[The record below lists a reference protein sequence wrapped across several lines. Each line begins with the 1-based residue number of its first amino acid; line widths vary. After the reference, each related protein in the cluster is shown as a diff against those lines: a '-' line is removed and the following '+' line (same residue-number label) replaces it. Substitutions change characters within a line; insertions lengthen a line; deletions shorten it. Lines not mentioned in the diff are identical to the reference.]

1 MATSW
6 FRPRAG
12 RQARGGG
19 RRPRPNGLARA
30 ASARQEKEPQ
40 CRLPLCRSAST
51 IFHKR
56 AKSWRRAQKVWKRA
70 MRVLVLGGTFE
81 ASKLADLLAGQS
93 GISSM
98 LSFAGRTTA
107 LRAPQIPYR
116 IGGFGGVD
124 GLQAYLE
131 AERIDVLVDATHPFA
146 EQMSRHAAIAAAGA
160 NIPLIVLSRPAWV
173 AQPGDH
179 WSDVADMAAAATA
192 IGREP
197 RRVFL
202 TIGRLQIGAFAA
214 APQHFYLIRT
224 IEPLTIS
231 PCLPNYQVIHGR
243 GPFVVEA
250 EDKLLREKAIDV
262 LVTKNSG
269 GEAAFAKISA
279 G

>member
-1 MATSW
+1 MARSW

-12 RQARGGG
+12 RQARGGVH
-19 RRPRPNGLARA
+19 RPRPNGLARA

-40 CRLPLCRSAST
+40 CHLPRCRSVTT
-51 IFHKR
+51 ISRKR
-56 AKSWRRAQKVWKRA
+56 ARSWRRAQKFGICA

-98 LSFAGRTTA
+98 MSFAGRTKA
-107 LRAPQIPYR
+107 LRAPKIPYR
-116 IGGFGGVD
+116 TGGFGGAD
-124 GLQAYLE
+124 GLQVYLE

-179 WSDVADMAAAATA
+179 WSDAAEMAAAAA
-192 IGREP
+192 ALGRGP
-197 RRVFL
+197 KSAFL

-214 APQHFYLIRT
+214 AGQHFYFIRT
-224 IEPLTIS
+224 IEPL
-231 PCLPNYQVIHGR
+231 PLPPNLPRHRVILGR
-243 GPFVVEA
+243 GPFVIEA
-250 EDKLLREKAIDV
+250 EYKLL
-262 LVTKNSG
+262 
-269 GEAAFAKISA
+269 
-279 G
+279 

>member
-1 MATSW
+1 
-6 FRPRAG
+6 
-12 RQARGGG
+12 
-19 RRPRPNGLARA
+19 
-30 ASARQEKEPQ
+30 
-40 CRLPLCRSAST
+40 
-51 IFHKR
+51 
-56 AKSWRRAQKVWKRA
+56 

-98 LSFAGRTTA
+98 LSFAGRTKA
-107 LRAPQIPYR
+107 LRPPQIPYR
-116 IGGFGGVD
+116 TGGFGDAD

-146 EQMSRHAAIAAAGA
+146 EQISRHAAIAAGGA
-160 NIPLIVLSRPAWV
+160 NIPLIVLSRPAWA

-179 WSDVADMAAAATA
+179 WSDVADMAAAAA
-192 IGREP
+192 ALGREP

-250 EDKLLREKAIDV
+250 EEKVLREESIDV
-262 LVTKNSG
+262 LVSKNSG
-269 GEAAFAKISA
+269 GEAAFAKVLAARNLGLPVIMIA
-279 G
+279 RPRKDTQNAYQDPTEVMALILCHRAVI